1 MPEQTFLSWSG
12 KIKQPIKYEVLALI
26 EIGTGPIDAAIELTG
41 KRSDTEVLITL
52 QLEQSEWC
60 QWSLEVSKLWLS
72 KKRVAL
78 VVDRMAVSM
87 ETCTTARAVLYLA
100 MPLRAR

>member
-26 EIGTGPIDAAIELTG
+26 EIGTGRIRCGYRTDWSED
-41 KRSDTEVLITL
+41 DTEVLITL

-60 QWSLEVSKLWLS
+60 QSSLEVSKLWLS

-78 VVDRMAVSM
+78 VVDRMAVSIGDLYYG
-87 ETCTTARAVLYLA
+87 TCGPVSGGCR
-100 MPLRAR
+100 